1 MAHACFSLIFD
12 IAQSGID
19 GQAGGPNDM
28 RLREQLGDK
37 AQWRRISEGAEASI
51 QELDSWMHADGRIM
65 MV

>member
-1 MAHACFSLIFD
+1 
-12 IAQSGID
+12 
-19 GQAGGPNDM
+19 M